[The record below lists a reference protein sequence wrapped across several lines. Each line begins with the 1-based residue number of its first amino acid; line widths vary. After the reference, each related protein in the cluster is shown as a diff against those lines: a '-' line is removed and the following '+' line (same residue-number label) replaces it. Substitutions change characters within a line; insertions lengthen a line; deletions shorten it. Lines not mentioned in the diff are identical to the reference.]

1 MDVLG
6 SIVMKFIISRILY
19 QICTNRSQVCTFLL
33 KRLFFLEIKMHFSRN
48 TSLSSSSS
56 CFTSMEF
63 WEKEKT
69 ARWKQYRSRETKQI
83 SRGKYGCFLSLVKE
97 TNKKK
102 HNYHMPKFCFQLIH
116 WFYFQP
122 SWPFLQN
129 EKHHN
134 SCKYPK
140 KKMKKSQINNIQL
153 ISCSAEIF
161 IKNADL

>member
-1 MDVLG
+1 MYKQKSSLHV
-6 SIVMKFIISRILY
+6 SSKETIFP
-19 QICTNRSQVCTFLL
+19 
-33 KRLFFLEIKMHFSRN
+33 EIKMHFSRN

-56 CFTSMEF
+56 SSCFTSMEF
-63 WEKEKT
+63 WQKEKT
-69 ARWKQYRSRETKQI
+69 ARWKQDRSRETKQI

-129 EKHHN
+129 KN
-134 SCKYPK
+134 IIINANTQK
-140 KKMKKSQINNIQL
+140 KKKSDQYYTTNQFFCRNVHKKCRPL
-153 ISCSAEIF
+153 E
-161 IKNADL
+161 